1 MYNYKADKKK
11 LKAIVKKN
19 ECRIRRKIK
28 VKIVPPQKKGK
39 KSERKREKK
48 KKMGRKKHRA
58 RSSSLR

>member
-19 ECRIRRKIK
+19 ECRIRIK
-28 VKIVPPQKKGK
+28 MEEVKIVPPQKKC
-39 KSERKREKK
+39 ERKREKK